1 MIEGVFAHSQSFVN
15 FPIVYTE
22 LDEGQPHDLGVKEG
36 TVRPNLAVFVIFPHR
51 NKLTHFTTSDGWH
64 VWAYPLTHRV
74 PCFGYVFKVL
84 RGSRSSSASRRVACL
99 PLRVIRYLKRERS

>member
-36 TVRPNLAVFVIFPHR
+36 TVRPNLAGCCDPPLTY
-51 NKLTHFTTSDGWH
+51 KLTRFTTSDGWH

-84 RGSRSSSASRRVACL
+84 RLARSSSASSVCR
-99 PLRVIRYLKRERS
+99 